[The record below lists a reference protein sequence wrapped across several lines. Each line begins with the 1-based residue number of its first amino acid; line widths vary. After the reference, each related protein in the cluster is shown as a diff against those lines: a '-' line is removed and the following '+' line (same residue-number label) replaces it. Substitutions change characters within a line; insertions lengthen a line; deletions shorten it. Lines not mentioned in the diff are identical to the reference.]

1 MFKPLE
7 EWRELSNLRKLL
19 DEVAE
24 EYYRAKHIHGPIKS
38 PHEGYG
44 IIKEEFK
51 ELEEEIFKKEHL
63 RDKGKMYEEAKH
75 VANTAIRFMMDVCL
89 RGEK

>member
-1 MFKPLE
+1 MEEAKKLE
-7 EWRELSNLRKLL
+7 AILM
-19 DEVAE
+19 EVAK
-24 EYYRAKHIHGPIKS
+24 EYYRSSKIHGPIKS

-63 RDKGKMYEEAKH
+63 RDKDKMYGEAKH

-89 RGEK
+89 RGDE